1 VTFDLNDLLR
11 ISQAVRARV
20 ASMAGRDAG
29 VRTAG
34 HVFRTTGYERGA
46 ILVLVDRRG

>member
-1 VTFDLNDLLR
+1 VPDL
-11 ISQAVRARV
+11 VYV
-20 ASMAGRDAG
+20 AGRDAG

-46 ILVLVDRRG
+46 TLLFVDRRR